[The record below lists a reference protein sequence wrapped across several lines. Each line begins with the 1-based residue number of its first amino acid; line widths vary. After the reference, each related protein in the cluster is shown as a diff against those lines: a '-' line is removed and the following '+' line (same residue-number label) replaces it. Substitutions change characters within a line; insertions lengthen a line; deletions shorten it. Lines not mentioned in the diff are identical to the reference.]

1 MKGSRDKRRR
11 KTPLLMPVLMFFLFL
26 CICIPAYA
34 QEDGDSGENAT
45 ATVIHTFQ
53 VRSMEENE
61 ETYELLIN
69 DNVVV
74 RYRTMHMGFSARERA
89 MIILERV
96 KKLGSTLQNAN
107 IAAGQING
115 SPVIM
120 AGENLLITVTEADY
134 KANNSSGEG
143 LAGVWLNNIRKTLE
157 EREKEAL
164 QNANEE
170 SGGSGQGGQVGKL
183 TEDIIRETEDTN
195 SEPGGEVERETENET
210 GREPEAEREEDE
222 TEYET
227 ENEPDKE
234 PKGESENEPA
244 EEVEQG
250 QDGSMTDTT
259 VSSEEN
265 EMLRLINQE
274 RVKAGIP
281 ELAMDTD
288 LVGVAR
294 LKSQDMINNN
304 YFAHTSPTY
313 GDPFRMMSS
322 FDIEYQYAGENLSGS
337 PDVELAHNSLM
348 NSPGHRKNILNSN
361 YTHVGIGIV
370 DGGPYG
376 KMFTQLFV
384 GR

>member
-1 MKGSRDKRRR
+1 MKESRGKRRR
-11 KTPLLMPVLMFFLFL
+11 KTPLLRLVLMFILFL
-26 CICIPAYA
+26 SICIPVYA
-34 QEDGDSGENAT
+34 QADGDSGENAT
-45 ATVIHTFQ
+45 ATVIHNFQ
-53 VRSMEENE
+53 VRSMDENE
-61 ETYELLIN
+61 DTYELLIN

-74 RYRTMHMGFSARERA
+74 RYRTMQMGFSARERA
-89 MIILERV
+89 MIIVERV
-96 KKLGSTLQNAN
+96 KKLGGTLQTAN
-107 IAAGQING
+107 ITAGQING

-120 AGENLLITVTEADY
+120 AGRNLLITITEADY

-164 QNANEE
+164 QNANE
-170 SGGSGQGGQVGKL
+170 GNGDSGQGGQAGEI
-183 TEDIIRETEDTN
+183 TEDVNI
-195 SEPGGEVERETENET
+195 EN
-210 GREPEAEREEDE
+210 
-222 TEYET
+222 
-227 ENEPDKE
+227 
-234 PKGESENEPA
+234 ESENEPA
-244 EEVEQG
+244 EEIKQE
-250 QDGSMTDTT
+250 QDGSTIGTK
-259 VSSEEN
+259 VSAEES
-265 EMLRLINQE
+265 EMLKLINQE
-274 RVKAGIP
+274 RVKAGISELVMNP
-281 ELAMDTD
+281 E

-322 FDIEYQYAGENLSGS
+322 FGVEYRYAGENLSGS

-348 NSPGHRKNILNSN
+348 NSPGHRKNILNPN
-361 YTHVGIGIV
+361 YTHIGIGIV